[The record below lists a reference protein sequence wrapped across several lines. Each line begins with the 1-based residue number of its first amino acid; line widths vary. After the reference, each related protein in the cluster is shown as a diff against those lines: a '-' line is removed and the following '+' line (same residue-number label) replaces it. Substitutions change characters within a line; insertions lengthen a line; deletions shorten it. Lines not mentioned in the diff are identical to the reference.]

1 MEKIVKFIVDKE
13 TLLVELVFD
22 NANSNFY
29 IEIRTLLSNMSN
41 RTLIT
46 DNTIKIP
53 YSDFRNYLTT
63 FIKIAKKNL
72 YKIDSDEFSQGL
84 VREIINNKKS
94 LNQVAESKLSF
105 RNICDILKDF
115 GFNRLLNRRQ
125 FRDTQKLLQLKNGA
139 NFSVPGAGKTT
150 TLLAVHSI
158 LKKQGLVNKLFIV
171 CPINAFISWE
181 DEIRSIFNN
190 EVFLPHKLNVEEI
203 TQVGL
208 ISNLS
213 PEIVIV
219 NYEKLR
225 RNIDGLIRFFI
236 ENDVHLVLDESH
248 RIKSGENN
256 LSYNQITKIVD
267 ISKRR
272 DIMSGT
278 PMPQSYLDLVPQF
291 NFLWPGEN
299 LIPELNL
306 QSDDQLLTLSN
317 SISKFYVRT
326 TKNELGLKDPII
338 NYEFVAMGP
347 IQQELYKLFKS
358 EAARQIAQMDKKIKS
373 NFRKIGRSVIKLL
386 QAATNPMLLGSSNDY
401 DEELLSISQSSI
413 LWELLDEYIKYE
425 KPPKIER
432 LKIKIDTFF
441 AQNENGKILIWS
453 SFIKNIKLLEAV
465 FSNYNPVSI
474 YGGISSGDDLNE
486 AFREGRIRKF
496 HTDPTC
502 KIMIANPAA
511 CGEGISLHKVC
522 HYAIYLD
529 RTFNAAHYLQSVDR
543 IHRLGLPKHTDTII
557 DIFVSPNSI
566 DDIVQKRLNEK
577 IVNMGNA
584 LNDKYL
590 EKLAY
595 DPDDIP
601 LEEQNGL
608 DEVDIVEIQRHL
620 QSNG

>member
-529 RTFNAAHYLQSVDR
+529 RTFNSAHYLQSVDR

>member
-1 MEKIVKFIVDKE
+1 
-13 TLLVELVFD
+13 
-22 NANSNFY
+22 
-29 IEIRTLLSNMSN
+29 
-41 RTLIT
+41 
-46 DNTIKIP
+46 
-53 YSDFRNYLTT
+53 
-63 FIKIAKKNL
+63 
-72 YKIDSDEFSQGL
+72 
-84 VREIINNKKS
+84 
-94 LNQVAESKLSF
+94 
-105 RNICDILKDF
+105 
-115 GFNRLLNRRQ
+115 
-125 FRDTQKLLQLKNGA
+125 
-139 NFSVPGAGKTT
+139 
-150 TLLAVHSI
+150 
-158 LKKQGLVNKLFIV
+158 
-171 CPINAFISWE
+171 
-181 DEIRSIFNN
+181 
-190 EVFLPHKLNVEEI
+190 
-203 TQVGL
+203 
-208 ISNLS
+208 
-213 PEIVIV
+213 
-219 NYEKLR
+219 
-225 RNIDGLIRFFI
+225 
-236 ENDVHLVLDESH
+236 
-248 RIKSGENN
+248 
-256 LSYNQITKIVD
+256 
-267 ISKRR
+267 
-272 DIMSGT
+272 MSGT

-566 DDIVQKRLNEK
+566 DGIVQKRLNEK